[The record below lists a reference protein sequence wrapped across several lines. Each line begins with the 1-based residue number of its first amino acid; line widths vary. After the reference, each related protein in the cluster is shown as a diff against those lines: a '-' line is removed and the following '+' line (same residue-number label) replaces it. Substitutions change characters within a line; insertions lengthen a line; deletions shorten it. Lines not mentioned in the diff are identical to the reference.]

1 MSWGIWGRRFV
12 DAVTISLPCCSP
24 LSPQILADLNS
35 PNSKYVDSEGYVQY
49 DQAYFVNV
57 LMSAKEAKATKGRR
71 TFHKIAPPCAVPNP
85 FS

>member
-1 MSWGIWGRRFV
+1 
-12 DAVTISLPCCSP
+12 

-71 TFHKIAPPCAVPNP
+71 TFPKSTAPSQCLIRSHELAQSV
-85 FS
+85 